1 MTSRH
6 AVVGLT
12 KSAALDYAT
21 KGIRVNAVCPGHVWT
36 PMTMGMRDRP
46 ERMERLLRMYPA
58 GRFGQPPKIAE
69 FVVWLRSAG
78 ASFVNGTAIPVD
90 GAFWHSSAFRHMVA
104 SDRPASD
111 RQAVFK
117 EDTAKSPS

>member
-58 GRFGQPPKIAE
+58 GRFGQPPEIAE

-90 GAFWHSSAFRHMVA
+90 GGFLA
-104 SDRPASD
+104 
-111 RQAVFK
+111 Q
-117 EDTAKSPS
+117 